1 MTAVRFEVP
10 KVTARR
16 IPTRPAE
23 LAVEA
28 AGPPPAGG
36 AATEPLSVA
45 VRRSP
50 VDLTAVAVVGEIAVG
65 AVAVA
70 WQLARRQP
78 APHANVQMGPGGW
91 VSLRGGRV
99 RLTGHGR
106 RAGHRGRD
114 HHWSHLGVGAAPR
127 RRHTCRRHRMAGQAR
142 RLSWR
147 PPTGRS

>member
-1 MTAVRFEVP
+1 M
-10 KVTARR
+10 
-16 IPTRPAE
+16 
-23 LAVEA
+23 
-28 AGPPPAGG
+28 
-36 AATEPLSVA
+36 A

-114 HHWSHLGVGAAPR
+114 HRWSHLGVGVGVGVGVGAAPRRAAPR

-147 PPTGRS
+147 SQTGRS

>member
-1 MTAVRFEVP
+1 MTAVHFEVP
-10 KVTARR
+10 KVMARR
-16 IPTRPAE
+16 THPRPAEPVAE

-28 AGPPPAGG
+28 VEAAEMVGPTPTEV
-36 AATEPLSVA
+36 AAVEPLPVV
-45 VRRSP
+45 VRRSR
-50 VDLTAVAVVGEIAVG
+50 VDLTAVAVVGEIAAG

-99 RLTGHGR
+99 RLAGRGRR
-106 RAGHRGRD
+106 RAGHRG
-114 HHWSHLGVGAAPR
+114 
-127 RRHTCRRHRMAGQAR
+127 HTCSHHRMTGRTR
-142 RLSWR
+142 RLSWL